1 MFFLSLPST
10 SLLVPWPLSIP
21 AVFLQTSVLG
31 PVSLLCFLA
40 SPELQILKFKCFQ
53 NFSTW
58 TPHRLLR
65 VNIQSSLSTLHC
77 SRYPETTI
85 TSEISA
91 NKQHLASPQGFP
103 ISANGTPLAT
113 HLLPQ
118 LEIWSHPLFSL
129 TPNPL
134 ILCPNIYLIS
144 SIYSHTSTKPTQI
157 CYYNNLNLI
166 LTFFPLIHILYCSL
180 SYFFKL

>member
-1 MFFLSLPST
+1 MGSFQSIPNIPLSHVWPAENCFPWNVLFLWFLWYHSLCVFFLSLPST

-21 AVFLQTSVLG
+21 AVFLQTSALG

-40 SPELQILKFKCFQ
+40 SPELQILRFKCFQ

-129 TPNPL
+129 TPKNHPK
-134 ILCPNIYLIS
+134 
-144 SIYSHTSTKPTQI
+144 STD
-157 CYYNNLNLI
+157 
-166 LTFFPLIHILYCSL
+166 SL
-180 SYFFKL
+180 S